1 MRRTVFILLIIAV
14 IAIVGLYTFLEYR
27 VNDIVYVGETWEVR
41 SHGHEFVI
49 RRLYNS
55 NVDTDAFRERVEPL
69 LINAEFTE
77 EEFIEWAQLSGNPEL
92 YLAFYY
98 TVYPDSYSNFH
109 ASADNSLL
117 NVYGEGDNFY
127 VLSARI
133 NQESAIGQ
141 KNFDFKITDL
151 YLEVTTDSPQIYLLG
166 EEFHIAKR
174 EDGMFPGTPVKSEDG
189 RSMAVELGEVFD
201 YSFHVAGTGT
211 VTLKYT
217 YNVATSN
224 IFSRNM
230 LERQLLIVNI
240 YITSMGGGE
249 YRLEYTSEPFAS
261 LEEFLG

>member
-1 MRRTVFILLIIAV
+1 MRRTVFILLIVAV

-27 VNDIVYVGETWEVR
+27 VSDIAYVGAVWELR
-41 SHGHEFVI
+41 SHDREYVL

-55 NVDTDAFRERVEPL
+55 NVDVDAFRGRVEPL

-77 EEFIEWAQLSGNPEL
+77 EEFAGWALNSGEPEL

-98 TVYPDSYSNFH
+98 SVYPDSYGNFS

-117 NVYGEGDNFY
+117 SVYGDGDDFY
-127 VLSARI
+127 VLSVSI

-141 KNFDFKITDL
+141 TSFNFKIKDL
-151 YLEVTTDSPQIYLLG
+151 YLEVTTDGPQIYLLG
-166 EEFHIAKR
+166 EEFHIAKN
-174 EDGMFPGTPVKSEDG
+174 EPGMFPGTPVKSEDG
-189 RSMAVELGEVFD
+189 RSMAVGLGDILD

-217 YNVATSN
+217 YNIATNN
-224 IFSRNM
+224 IFSRTM
-230 LERQLLIVNI
+230 LEKQLLIVNV
-240 YITSMGGGE
+240 YIESTGDGD
-249 YRLEYTSEPFAS
+249 YRLEYTSEPFSS

>member
-1 MRRTVFILLIIAV
+1 MRRTVFILLIVVV

-27 VNDIVYVGETWEVR
+27 VNDIVYVGEIWELR
-41 SHGHEFVI
+41 SHDREYAV

-55 NVDTDAFRERVEPL
+55 NVDVDAFRERVEPL

-77 EEFIEWAQLSGNPEL
+77 EEFIEWAQLSGEPAL

-98 TVYPDSYSNFH
+98 SVYPDSYSNFS

-117 NVYGEGDNFY
+117 SVYGEGDDFY

-141 KNFDFKITDL
+141 TDFNFKITDL
-151 YLEVTTDSPQIYLLG
+151 YLEVTTDGPQIYLLG
-166 EEFHIAKR
+166 EEFHITKGDT
-174 EDGMFPGTPVKSEDG
+174 EMFPGMPVKSEDG
-189 RSMAVELGEVFD
+189 RSMAVELGDILDF
-201 YSFHVAGTGT
+201 SFHVAGTGT

-217 YNVATSN
+217 YNISTSN
-224 IFSRNM
+224 IFSRTM
-230 LERQLLIVNI
+230 LERQLLIVNVF
-240 YITSMGGGE
+240 ITSTGDGD
-249 YRLEYTSEPFAS
+249 YRLEYTREPFSS